1 MSSTGSREARARIEL
16 DKAWERLMSNQE
28 VVKEIFDSLIKNGIV
43 TPAELMSNGAYYL
56 KYEGNVKE
64 LLGNYK
70 LAKANGE
77 VDNVDEF
84 FANKAKLKKI
94 NEIRFPAFG
103 GAVNFMGDA
112 LSGQNGNRIVSGI
125 AFDIG
130 TYAVTR
136 FIPGVGQA
144 MLVLDLT
151 NLLGIT
157 DIDLR
162 DKFQDWYDRLG
173 GTTND
178 LPDLEMLKKGI
189 LQITIHDGTVYAR
202 PFMPNAQGS
211 LFGNGKDDVL
221 FGGNG
226 NDMLIG
232 HGGADILIGGNGKD
246 DYFVDNGD
254 IIKDSDGNG
263 RVFLENH
270 QLTGGTQIEKSS

>member
-151 NLLGIT
+151 NL
-157 DIDLR
+157 
-162 DKFQDWYDRLG
+162 
-173 GTTND
+173 
-178 LPDLEMLKKGI
+178 
-189 LQITIHDGTVYAR
+189 
-202 PFMPNAQGS
+202 
-211 LFGNGKDDVL
+211 
-221 FGGNG
+221 
-226 NDMLIG
+226 
-232 HGGADILIGGNGKD
+232 
-246 DYFVDNGD
+246 
-254 IIKDSDGNG
+254 
-263 RVFLENH
+263 
-270 QLTGGTQIEKSS
+270 